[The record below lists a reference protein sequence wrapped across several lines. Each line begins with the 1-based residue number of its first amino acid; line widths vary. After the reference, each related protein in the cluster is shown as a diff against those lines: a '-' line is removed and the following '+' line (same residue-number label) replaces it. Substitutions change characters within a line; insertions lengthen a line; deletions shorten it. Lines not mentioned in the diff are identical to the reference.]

1 MGGLCYRMEDK
12 ILCGLLTSKED
23 NSYMPMATVEFDYYE
38 TALNK
43 TESIPMDFT
52 KRPMKGSVFIK

>member
-1 MGGLCYRMEDK
+1 MEDK
-12 ILCGLLTSKED
+12 ILCGLLTSKEE